1 MMSCEVSF
9 LKKRA
14 DVDFQSEG
22 EGGQFS
28 LEFLPC
34 VIGDQT
40 RDPESWP
47 TVKPRGSGL
56 SEQC

>member
-40 RDPESWP
+40 RDPES
-47 TVKPRGSGL
+47 
-56 SEQC
+56 